1 MDISSRWYKA
11 AGASIIAAGVAAR
24 YVSKWKRGRSLARR
38 GLGDQREASSGRY
51 YIGIDLTDPRSS
63 DGAPKPCDVA
73 VLDHQMYCQFSQW
86 NYSERGD
93 SIVPEIALGRS
104 FILSI
109 DGPQGLTGNKDAGS
123 RQSELS
129 VQRSVGIGIP
139 GHTMY
144 ELPSN
149 GTPFA
154 GFISGSVKLFYRL
167 VTSGSRFR
175 LLGMEG
181 VSQRDANLIEAYPGA
196 GWRSIAGTEKL
207 PRKDTLKGRDA
218 RRTLLEVQ
226 GVTFPEGK
234 PPSTDQLD
242 AAMAAWTAYC
252 FDTDQVS
259 LEGIAPWKDDAT
271 NVMREGYIVQPAPV
285 MQEAVAEPPTTSV

>member
-24 YVSKWKRGRSLARR
+24 YVSKWKRGRTLARR
-38 GLGDQREASSGRY
+38 GIADQRGAPSGRY

-73 VLDHQMYCQFSQW
+73 VLDPQLSCRFSQW

-154 GFISGSVKLFYRL
+154 GFISGSVKLFYSL
-167 VTSGSRFR
+167 VSSGSRFR

-181 VSQRDANLIEAYPGA
+181 VSQRDANLIEVYPGA

-218 RRTLLEVQ
+218 RRTLLEAR

-242 AAMAAWTAYC
+242 AVMAAWTAYC

-259 LEGIAPWKDDAT
+259 LEGIAPWKDDA
-271 NVMREGYIVQPAPV
+271 NSVVREGYIVQPAPV
-285 MQEAVAEPPTTSV
+285 MQKAVAEPPITPV

>member
-11 AGASIIAAGVAAR
+11 AGASIIAAGFAAR
-24 YVSKWKRGRSLARR
+24 YVSKWKRGRTLARR
-38 GLGDQREASSGRY
+38 ALADQREAPSGRY
-51 YIGIDLTDPRSS
+51 YIGIDLTDPRSR
-63 DGAPKPCDVA
+63 DGEPKPCDVA
-73 VLDHQMYCQFSQW
+73 VLNPQLSCQFSQW
-86 NYSERGD
+86 NYSEQGD
-93 SIVPEIALGRS
+93 SIIPEIALGRS

-139 GHTMY
+139 GHAMY

-181 VSQRDANLIEAYPGA
+181 VSQRDANLIEVYPGA

-207 PRKDTLKGRDA
+207 PRKDTLKGRGA
-218 RRTLLEVQ
+218 RRILLETQ
-226 GVTFPEGK
+226 GVMFAEGK

-252 FDTDQVS
+252 YDTDQVS
-259 LEGIAPWKDDAT
+259 LEGVAPWKDDDK

-285 MQEAVAEPPTTSV
+285 MKEVVAETPLTPA

>member
-24 YVSKWKRGRSLARR
+24 YVSKWKRGRSLARNE
-38 GLGDQREASSGRY
+38 GANQREAPSGRY
-51 YIGIDLTDPRSS
+51 YIGIDLTDPRS
-63 DGAPKPCDVA
+63 DIKAPKPCDVA
-73 VLDHQMYCQFSQW
+73 VLDPQLSCRFSQW
-86 NYSERGD
+86 TYSERGE
-93 SIVPEIALGRS
+93 SIVPETALGRS

-109 DGPQGLTGNKDAGS
+109 NGPQGLTSNKDAGS

-139 GHTMY
+139 GHTRY

-154 GFISGSVKLFYRL
+154 GFISGSVKLFHWL
-167 VTSGSRFR
+167 ATSGSRFR

-181 VSQRDANLIEAYPGA
+181 VSQNDANLIEVYPGA
-196 GWRSIAGTEKL
+196 GWRTLVGAEKL
-207 PRKDTLKGRDA
+207 PRKDTLKGREA

-226 GVTFPEGK
+226 GVTFLAGK

-242 AAMAAWTAYC
+242 AAMASWTAYC

-259 LEGIAPWKDDAT
+259 LEGLAPWRDEAKS
-271 NVMREGYIVQPAPV
+271 VMREGYIVQPAPV
-285 MQEAVAEPPTTSV
+285 TQEAAAKPIVTPV

>member
-24 YVSKWKRGRSLARR
+24 YVSKWKRGRTLARR
-38 GLGDQREASSGRY
+38 GLADQREAPSGRY

-63 DGAPKPCDVA
+63 AGAPKPCDVA
-73 VLDHQMYCQFSQW
+73 VLDPQLTCQFSQW
-86 NYSERGD
+86 TYSERGE
-93 SIVPEIALGRS
+93 SIVPEVALGRS

-123 RQSELS
+123 RESELS

-181 VSQRDANLIEAYPGA
+181 VSQRDANLIEVYPGA
-196 GWRSIAGTEKL
+196 GWRSLAGAEKL
-207 PRKDTLKGRDA
+207 PRKDTLKGREA
-218 RRTLLEVQ
+218 RRALLEARS
-226 GVTFPEGK
+226 VTFPEGK

-252 FDTDQVS
+252 FDMDQVS
-259 LEGIAPWKDDAT
+259 LEGVAPWLDEA
-271 NVMREGYIVQPAPV
+271 NGVMREGYLVQPAPV
-285 MQEAVAEPPTTSV
+285 AKEAAAEPPIAPV